1 MECHKETSK
10 STTKILKISK
20 GELMTALEEVD
31 VNRLNNGGPGRKE
44 VRSHVG

>member
-20 GELMTALEEVD
+20 GELMSALEEVD
-31 VNRLNNGGPGRKE
+31 VNRLNNGPGRKE